1 MDGRAVNPT
10 ADFPGLARTAAIS
23 GAILIAAAALGGVFI
38 LAAGVDPLAAYGAL
52 IGHAL
57 GTANGFNEVVV
68 RAIPLTLAGL
78 GIAIAFR
85 ANVFNIGADGQ
96 IVIGAVGAF
105 WITAAVGPGPAWIAV
120 LWFLGLGAAF
130 GAAYGGLAGWLRAR
144 WNANEI
150 IVTIMLNYIALQLLG
165 WAVRGPLQEGIG
177 IWPRSDRIPDILQFD
192 LVVAQSRVHEGLFVA
207 VAATIVVFVLLR
219 YTAFGFQLR
228 AVGINPF
235 AARYGGTDDR
245 RVILLAMAMSG
256 ALAGLAGA
264 VEIAGIHHRLQDNFA
279 PGFGITAI
287 AVALLARLNP
297 LGVPLAALLFGVLHV
312 GSGVLQRESAVPFPI
327 VWVIE
332 GLVILAVLIIGVA
345 AARRG

>member
-1 MDGRAVNPT
+1 MNAAAGLP
-10 ADFPGLARTAAIS
+10 DFAR
-23 GAILIAAAALGGVFI
+23 AAAAAIAILTVAAVLGGVFI
-38 LAAGVDPLAAYGAL
+38 LAAGVDPLAAYGVL

-57 GTANGFNEVVV
+57 GSANGFNEVVV
-68 RAIPLTLAGL
+68 RAVPLTLAGL

-96 IVIGAVGAF
+96 IAIGAMGAF
-105 WITAAVGPGPAWIAV
+105 WATAALGPGPAWIAF
-120 LWFLGLGAAF
+120 LWFLVVGTAF

-165 WAVRGPLQEGIG
+165 WAVRGPLQERIG
-177 IWPRSDRIPDILQFD
+177 IWPRSDRIPEILRLD
-192 LVVAQSRVHEGLFVA
+192 LVIDQSRVHEGLFVA
-207 VAATIVVFVLLR
+207 IAATVAVFVLVR
-219 YTAFGFQLR
+219 YTAFGFRLR
-228 AVGINPF
+228 AVGVNPA

-245 RVILLAMAMSG
+245 LVIVAAMASSG

-264 VEIAGIHHRLQDNFA
+264 VEIAGIHHRLQDDFA

-297 LGVPLAALLFGVLHV
+297 LGVPVAALLFGALHV
-312 GSGVLQRESAVPFPI
+312 GSGVLQRESGVPFPI

-332 GLVILAVLIIGVA
+332 GLVILAVLAIGAVP
-345 AARRG
+345 ARRR

>member
-1 MDGRAVNPT
+1 MDDRAVT
-10 ADFPGLARTAAIS
+10 AITDLAGLSRTAAAS
-23 GAILIAAAALGGVFI
+23 CAIVICAAALGGGFI
-38 LAAGVDPLAAYGAL
+38 LAAGVDPLTAYGVA
-52 IGHAL
+52 IAHAL
-57 GTANGFNEVVV
+57 GSANGFNEVVV

-96 IVIGAVGAF
+96 IVIGAMGAF
-105 WITAAVGPGPAWIAV
+105 WVTAALGPGPAWIAV
-120 LWFLGLGAAF
+120 AWFLGLGAVF

-150 IVTIMLNYIALQLLG
+150 IVTIMLNYIAVQLFG
-165 WAVRGPLQEGIG
+165 WAIRGPLQEAIG
-177 IWPRSDRIPDILQFD
+177 IWPRSDRISEILRLD
-192 LVVAQSRVHEGLFVA
+192 LLVAQSRVHEGLFVA
-207 VAATIVVFVLLR
+207 VAATAAVFVLVR
-219 YTAFGFQLR
+219 YTAFGFRLR

-235 AARYGGTDDR
+235 AARYAGIDDR
-245 RVILLAMAMSG
+245 RIIVFAMFLSG

-264 VEIAGIHHRLQDNFA
+264 VEIAGIHHRLRDDFA

-287 AVALLARLNP
+287 AVALLARMNP

-312 GSGVLQRESAVPFPI
+312 GSGVLQRQSGVPFPI

-345 AARRG
+345 AARRR